1 MGEDKQSEKP
11 KAALDLEKL
20 NTELESEKAKSEQ
33 YLDSW
38 KRAQA
43 DLENFKRQ
51 TSKDRGEIAK
61 VSNSAFIGNLLPVL
75 DDLER
80 ALSNVTDSLRGFTW
94 IDGIWLIYKK
104 LQAVLT
110 GYGVS
115 EIESVGKQFDPY
127 MHQAVDYA
135 EGDEGKIIEEV
146 QKGYKLQ
153 DKVLRP
159 ALVKVGKK
167 VGGPEDEDSSVESLR
182 EDEK

>member
-1 MGEDKQSEKP
+1 LVEKKQSGKTKEASGLK
-11 KAALDLEKL
+11 KL
-20 NTELESEKAKSEQ
+20 NTELESEKAKAEQ
-33 YLDSW
+33 FLDSW

-51 TSKDRGEIAK
+51 TQKERGDIAK
-61 VSNSAFIGNLLPVL
+61 LSNSAFIGNLLPVL

-80 ALSNVTDSLRGFTW
+80 ALGNVTESLKGFTW

-110 GYGVS
+110 AYGVS
-115 EIESVGKQFDPY
+115 EVESVGKQFDPH

-153 DKVLRP
+153 ERVLRP

-167 VGGPEDEDSSVESLR
+167 ATEAEGEESSVESVT
-182 EDEK
+182 ENE